1 MSDPR
6 MTGLSLM
13 GLAILAFLGT
23 TAQALPSVTFF
34 PALAVFVLGAIKFL
48 ITNHAELAKAEQR
61 TARRVDPTLRPGEP
75 SHVRAERI
83 AANRGAALN
92 SFGPDDESLAA
103 ESAARMASGRMA
115 YESSALSHAIEIDD
129 GEDEDEDHFVVATDV
144 SFPVEVQLGD
154 AIADQLKSLSEQMA
168 KGVLTEE
175 EYAVAKARLLS

>member
-115 YESSALSHAIEIDD
+115 YESSALSHAIEI
-129 GEDEDEDHFVVATDV
+129 GEDEDHFVVATDV

-154 AIADQLKSLSEQMA
+154 AIADQLKGLSEQMA
-168 KGVLTEE
+168 KGILTEE